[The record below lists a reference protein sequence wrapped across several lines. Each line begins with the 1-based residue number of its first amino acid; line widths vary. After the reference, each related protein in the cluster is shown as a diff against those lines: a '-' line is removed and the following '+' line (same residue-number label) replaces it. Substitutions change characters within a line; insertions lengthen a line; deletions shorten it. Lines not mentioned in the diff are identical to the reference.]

1 MRCTV
6 FGTGYLGATHAAGM
20 AELGH
25 DVIGV
30 DIDPG
35 KVAKLAAGDIPF
47 YEPGLRKMLSDNLAA
62 GRLRFTTDYDAAA
75 EFADVHF
82 LGVGTPQKKGEYGA
96 DLRHVHAV
104 IDTLVPRLTRLGGDR
119 RQVDGSR
126 RHGRRTG
133 RTGARRW
140 RPTGVD
146 VEVAWNPEFLREGFA
161 VHDTLHPDRIVLGVQ
176 RDSMRAEAA
185 IRELYAPLLDEG
197 VPFLVT
203 DLQTAE
209 LVKVSANAFL
219 ATKISFINA
228 ISEVC
233 EAVDADVTLL
243 ADALGYDPRIG
254 RRFLNAG
261 LGFGGGCLPKDIRAF
276 MARAGELGANHA
288 LTFLREVDSINMRRR
303 TRMVE
308 LATKACGG
316 SLLGANIAVLGAA
329 FKPESDDVRDS
340 PALNVAGMLQ
350 LNGATVNVYDPK
362 AMENSQRLFPTLN
375 YSTSVVEACERA
387 DAVLVLTEW
396 RGVRRPRSRT
406 TWPTRCAPKSLW
418 TAAIAS
424 MSSGGATPAGGCTA
438 WARAWSGSTRR
449 RLLEHPV
456 EALPQQHEDEFDHAL
471 ARHVAVLVPPGGDA
485 AARRLRGA
493 GQDPRRFVDGD
504 ALHRLGVRGAE
515 PDEIGDACGAA
526 VGDLLTRPRR
536 SPGRPADP
544 GAGSGT

>member
-25 DVIGV
+25 EVVGV

-35 KVAKLAAGDIPF
+35 KVAKLATGEPPF
-47 YEPGLRKMLSDNLAA
+47 YEPGLPKMLRNNLAA
-62 GRLRFTTDYDAAA
+62 GRLSFTTDYELAA

-104 IDTLVPRLTRLGGDR
+104 IDALVPKLKRPAVIVGKSTVPVGTAAELA
-119 RQVDGSR
+119 
-126 RHGRRTG
+126 
-133 RTGARRW
+133 ARATALA
-140 RPTGVD
+140 PSGVD

-161 VHDTLHPDRIVLGVQ
+161 VHDTLNPDRIVLGVQ
-176 RDSMRAEAA
+176 PDSLRAEAA
-185 IRELYAPLLDEG
+185 VRQLYARLIDAG
-197 VPFLVT
+197 VPFLCT

-233 EAVDADVTLL
+233 EAADADVSVL
-243 ADALGYDPRIG
+243 ADALGYDARIG

-276 MARAGELGANHA
+276 MARAGELGASQA

-303 TRMVE
+303 AKMVE
-308 LATKACGG
+308 LAARACGG
-316 SLLGANIAVLGAA
+316 SLLGANIGVLGAA

-340 PALNVAGMLQ
+340 PALNVAGLLQ

-362 AMENSQRLFPTLN
+362 AIENSRRIFPTLN
-375 YSTSVVEACERA
+375 YATSVAEACERA

-396 RGVRRPRSRT
+396 KEFVDLDPEDLADTVRAKVVVDGRNCLDVRR
-406 TWPTRCAPKSLW
+406 W
-418 TAAIAS
+418 TD
-424 MSSGGATPAGGCTA
+424 AG
-438 WARAWSGSTRR
+438 W
-449 RLLEHPV
+449 RL
-456 EALPQQHEDEFDHAL
+456 HAL
-471 ARHVAVLVPPGGDA
+471 GRRVVEPARH
-485 AARRLRGA
+485 R
-493 GQDPRRFVDGD
+493 
-504 ALHRLGVRGAE
+504 
-515 PDEIGDACGAA
+515 
-526 VGDLLTRPRR
+526 
-536 SPGRPADP
+536 
-544 GAGSGT
+544 

>member
-6 FGTGYLGATHAAGM
+6 FGTGYLGATHAVGM

-25 DVIGV
+25 EVIGV

-35 KVAKLAAGDIPF
+35 KIAKLASGDVPF
-47 YEPGLRKMLSDNLAA
+47 YEPGLPEMLRRNLDA
-62 GRLRFTTDYDAAA
+62 GRLHFTTDYAEAAD
-75 EFADVHF
+75 FADVHF

-96 DLRHVHAV
+96 DLRHVYAV
-104 IDTLVPRLTRLGGDR
+104 IDALVPQLR
-119 RQVDGSR
+119 RPAVIVGKSTVPVGTAADLAERAAGLSP
-126 RHGRRTG
+126 H
-133 RTGARRW
+133 
-140 RPTGVD
+140 GVD
-146 VEVAWNPEFLREGFA
+146 VEIAWNPEFLREGFA
-161 VHDTLHPDRIVLGVQ
+161 VHDTLHPDRIVVGVQ
-176 RDSMRAEAA
+176 QDSQLAEDA
-185 IRELYAPLLDEG
+185 IRALYAPLLADG
-197 VPFLVT
+197 VPFLLT

-233 EAVDADVTLL
+233 EAAGADVTTL
-243 ADALGYDPRIG
+243 ADALGYDERIG

-308 LATKACGG
+308 LATSACGG

-340 PALNVAGMLQ
+340 PALNVAGLLQ

-362 AMENSQRLFPTLN
+362 AMENSRRLFPTLT
-375 YSTSVVEACERA
+375 YATSVADACDRA

-396 RGVRRPRSRT
+396 AEFVDLEPEQLAGTVRTKVIVDGRNCLDAQRWRQ
-406 TWPTRCAPKSLW
+406 
-418 TAAIAS
+418 
-424 MSSGGATPAGGCTA
+424 AG
-438 WARAWSGSTRR
+438 WK
-449 RLLEHPV
+449 L
-456 EALPQQHEDEFDHAL
+456 HAL
-471 ARHVAVLVPPGGDA
+471 GRN
-485 AARRLRGA
+485 
-493 GQDPRRFVDGD
+493 
-504 ALHRLGVRGAE
+504 
-515 PDEIGDACGAA
+515 
-526 VGDLLTRPRR
+526 VGM
-536 SPGRPADP
+536 
-544 GAGSGT
+544 